1 MKKYLV
7 GLGLAMLLLLV
18 ACGKEEIPKGSTC
31 YTLYYVSNDNTKLI
45 SQEYWTTT
53 EKEEELF
60 EELFEKLSE
69 VPEKLEYTP
78 PFSNNVVLKDWNL
91 QNGRLL
97 LNFDQSYAKLS
108 TEAEVLTRAAIVK
121 TFTQIASVNYVSF
134 QVEGE
139 DLEDSMGKLVGA
151 MYADSFIYN
160 EGAQINSY
168 EEVTLTLYFANETG
182 DALVRTEKTM
192 MYNTNIAMEK
202 IILEQLIAGPKNNK
216 GYATINPD
224 TKILSVVIKDSV
236 CYVNLNETFLTQV
249 YSVSPEVVLYSIV
262 NSLCEL
268 SNVEK
273 VQISI
278 DGDTSVIFRETLPLN
293 IAYEEN
299 WEILETGMIN

>member
-1 MKKYLV
+1 
-7 GLGLAMLLLLV
+7 
-18 ACGKEEIPKGSTC
+18 
-31 YTLYYVSNDNTKLI
+31 
-45 SQEYWTTT
+45 
-53 EKEEELF
+53 
-60 EELFEKLSE
+60 
-69 VPEKLEYTP
+69 
-78 PFSNNVVLKDWNL
+78 
-91 QNGRLL
+91 
-97 LNFDQSYAKLS
+97 
-108 TEAEVLTRAAIVK
+108 
-121 TFTQIASVNYVSF
+121 
-134 QVEGE
+134 
-139 DLEDSMGKLVGA
+139 
-151 MYADSFIYN
+151 
-160 EGAQINSY
+160 
-168 EEVTLTLYFANETG
+168 
-182 DALVRTEKTM
+182 

-299 WEILETGMIN
+299 WEILETGMINWEDLYVWSVLHS